1 MAKAQF
7 FTPDPD
13 WRFENFNSQNHFIT
27 RQVLGVA
34 LDKQGYIWTCGLGV
48 QKFDGIKTVQFNS
61 FNRTVHSL
69 KENYVPQIIA
79 DNSGRIWASSGGLCY
94 YDNVGDKFI
103 YVQPSDKK
111 LKIDYAFGFYLQGN
125 YLWFV
130 SQHGLAK
137 INVNTLEIS
146 FTSLKNV
153 IDPICTYPIDDHTL
167 LISSRQTVFFYNTD
181 RDTYTKTVLT
191 YKKSLVKIFSVI
203 KRNDDV
209 YLGTNRGLFTLKNTN
224 DITFL
229 SDKTADLEID
239 DLLFM
244 PDDKDKNYLF
254 LATDGKGLMVYNV
267 NKKQVEFTYVH
278 DENSLFSLS
287 CDIIIKLFIDKHGRV
302 WICTQYGLS
311 MLSQHNQEWKGR
323 YIKQSNSGEQDIYR
337 IAEDMLVK
345 SKVWLA
351 AQNIGMIRLN
361 WRTKK
366 IEKVYNTNPEMQRM
380 VDFTQISANNWLLAN
395 SNKIMEWSPDKGVT
409 FTTKLPI
416 ADSASFGY
424 YIRRIIRTDGP
435 NCFITT
441 NRGLFRYNMFTHKI
455 DVVAKSDNN
464 EDKEPKMEY
473 DLEDGFYDNGE
484 LWIASKHGLF
494 NYNIATNA
502 IKVYYGRVAS
512 DYYMHSV
519 AKAPTG
525 KIVCSYGDGLVIF
538 DQKTKAF
545 TVLNTIA
552 NVYGAACYAVICK
565 NSKVWI
571 A

>member
-94 YDNVGDKFI
+94 YDNIGDKFI

-267 NKKQVEFTYVH
+267 IKKQVEFTYVH

-351 AQNIGMIRLN
+351 AQNIGMIRLYS
-361 WRTKK
+361 RFG
-366 IEKVYNTNPEMQRM
+366 I
-380 VDFTQISANNWLLAN
+380 FANL
-395 SNKIMEWSPDKGVT
+395 I
-409 FTTKLPI
+409 
-416 ADSASFGY
+416 
-424 YIRRIIRTDGP
+424 
-435 NCFITT
+435 
-441 NRGLFRYNMFTHKI
+441 
-455 DVVAKSDNN
+455 
-464 EDKEPKMEY
+464 
-473 DLEDGFYDNGE
+473 
-484 LWIASKHGLF
+484 
-494 NYNIATNA
+494 
-502 IKVYYGRVAS
+502 
-512 DYYMHSV
+512 
-519 AKAPTG
+519 
-525 KIVCSYGDGLVIF
+525 
-538 DQKTKAF
+538 
-545 TVLNTIA
+545 
-552 NVYGAACYAVICK
+552 
-565 NSKVWI
+565 
-571 A
+571 